1 MSLRSDRI
9 TGALVKHPFVI
20 SAVLVLAVL
29 AATGMQINNNILV
42 CSIMVPGYILVA
54 GYGLYLKKARKLSDE
69 ALTAIIFALGFILR
83 LGYVLYTSIEIRQND
98 IGVFQE
104 GNYNI
109 FHSGYIL
116 FMRDRFSIPDFDV
129 RIGGQFYHPPFHY
142 FVSAV
147 FLKIYEL
154 FLPAG
159 THNYEALQALSL
171 LWSQY
176 SLIMIFKV
184 LKLLGIREE
193 DHVTSAYIISAFKE
207 LARVKPVKLAAR
219 IDGKVISGEFL
230 YGQITNSRSVGGF
243 RAIGV
248 KDMSFSDGK
257 FECLFIKKPKNP
269 LELAKILTAIATNKM
284 NPKLM
289 YKCNAK
295 EVVIVGKE
303 PIPWTKDG
311 EYGGTF
317 KKIKTT
323 NGHKAISI
331 VLNDKSA
338 YNKGI

>member
-1 MSLRSDRI
+1 MNAQKML
-9 TGALVKHPFVI
+9 FVYNPH
-20 SAVLVLAVL
+20 AGK
-29 AATGMQINNNILV
+29 ATIRGHLLDLIDIFTK
-42 CSIMVPGYILVA
+42 A
-54 GYGLYLKKARKLSDE
+54 GYEVTAYPTQSQGDGERRVRERDDGYDIVVCCGGDGTLDE
-69 ALTAIIFALGFILR
+69 VVSGMMNSNVKVPI
-83 LGYVLYTSIEIRQND
+83 GYVPAGSTND
-98 IGVFQE
+98 FAK
-104 GNYNI
+104 
-109 FHSGYIL
+109 S
-116 FMRDRFSIPDFDV
+116 
-129 RIGGQFYHPPFHY
+129 
-142 FVSAV
+142 
-147 FLKIYEL
+147 LKISSD
-154 FLPAG
+154 PVQAAKDIVRG
-159 THNYEALQALSL
+159 TPCPIDVGIFGKENFIYVVAFGIFTDISYST
-171 LWSQY
+171 SQ
-176 SLIMIFKV
+176 K
-184 LKLLGIREE
+184 LKNKLG
-193 DHVTSAYIISAFKE
+193 HSAYIISAFKE